1 MRRRRLIWL
10 VPALLIA
17 APAAAQKRIDPG
29 SWFDPI
35 DLSRALMAQ
44 VGTGGKLEMAVEVGA
59 DGLPLRCEIAVS
71 SGIADLDA
79 LTCRLTMRRAR
90 WEPRRD
96 AAGQGI
102 AAATR
107 VSVDWRLLVPP
118 VTQVKLVPRA
128 QRLLASRFTYQRMKL
143 PSHGSV
149 TLDIFLSAD
158 GRARYCRARDGGSSG
173 SGEFDSWLCQ
183 RVLATKPLAV
193 IDYHGAAQ
201 THLRT
206 TLHASWKIEP
216 SREWY
221 TTTFDIEPF
230 D

>member
-1 MRRRRLIWL
+1 MRRARLIWL

-17 APAAAQKRIDPG
+17 APAVAQKRINPG

-44 VGTGGKLEMAVEVGA
+44 VGTGGKLEMAVDVGA
-59 DGLPLRCEIAVS
+59 DGLPLRCEIAFS

-102 AAATR
+102 AAVTR

-118 VTQVKLVPRA
+118 VTGIKLVPRA
-128 QRLLASRFTYQRMKL
+128 QRLLASRFTYQRMQL
-143 PSHGSV
+143 PRQGSV
-149 TLDIFLSAD
+149 TLDIFLSVD
-158 GRARYCRARDGGSSG
+158 GRARNCRARDGGSSG

-183 RVLATKPLAV
+183 RILASRPLAV
-193 IDYHGAAQ
+193 IDYHGAAPAP
-201 THLRT
+201 LRT
-206 TLHASWKIEP
+206 VLHASWTIEP

-221 TTTFDIEPF
+221 TSSFDIEPF
-230 D
+230 Y